1 MKFIGRN
8 DTGAKYAN
16 LSLALL
22 LLVIPAAF
30 ADGFAY
36 VTNADSNNVSAIR
49 TSDNAV
55 VVTVPV
61 GMGPYGVAI
70 TPDGSF
76 AYVPNGST
84 ANVSVIQTA
93 DNLFIATIPAG
104 PGPCGVA
111 ITPDGTLAYVTN
123 QTTLGTVSVIRTS
136 DNTVIDTVAVGS
148 FPVGIEIMPNGILA
162 YVATSGSDKVTVIRI
177 ADNAVIA
184 GEEFVVTQTFA
195 NPVAIS
201 NWRQA

>member
-1 MKFIGRN
+1 MKSIGRN

-76 AYVPNGST
+76 
-84 ANVSVIQTA
+84 
-93 DNLFIATIPAG
+93 
-104 PGPCGVA
+104 
-111 ITPDGTLAYVTN
+111 AYVTN